1 MSKFNQGDRVTF
13 IKNAIGIVNGRDLT
27 GKTGTVKK
35 TFGDMPIVLVEFDGE
50 ICKIP
55 DLCLEKAP
63 DLKPESD
70 PKKVVEITRDEFH
83 DLAVKFTSL
92 KFLEDLFEGEDIDDG
107 YIVEFASVAAVVTDN
122 LENMLFGDTE

>member
-63 DLKPESD
+63 DPETG
-70 PKKVVEITRDEFH
+70 I
-83 DLAVKFTSL
+83 
-92 KFLEDLFEGEDIDDG
+92 
-107 YIVEFASVAAVVTDN
+107 
-122 LENMLFGDTE
+122 